1 MLANLRS
8 ASRNYPRQF
17 WIVFAILVINTTAT
31 SFVWPFLTIYFR
43 QALNISLTGATSL
56 LAIESVATF
65 LSTYFL
71 SSLMDKHGRK
81 WIAVS
86 SLAINGLL
94 FGALSLAET
103 LPAFLVLTILRG
115 VFNPLFRMGA
125 ETMIADLIK
134 EEYRVDAYSI
144 MRVGTNIG
152 FAIGPIIGGAIIAFS
167 YRLDFVISAMLLV
180 FISVF
185 AGILLR
191 ETLEKAPQAA
201 AIATEKPGV
210 FGSGIVVILKDK
222 FFLTFLSGD
231 IVTKIAMMLMFSIM
245 SVFLKE
251 NHGIRESQYGWL
263 LAINATMGVVF
274 QMGITSVTKKFNPI
288 TMCALGAFL
297 YVIGVGSIAF
307 GTSFWHFAVS
317 IIIAS
322 VAELIFMP
330 TAISVVSR
338 LSPPGMR
345 ARYMGFYSLSFGLSR
360 GISPL
365 MGGLLNDNIAPS
377 AIWLGGA
384 AMAAIGSISFLI
396 LKNRKQNGQ
405 VKPG

>member
-1 MLANLRS
+1 
-8 ASRNYPRQF
+8 
-17 WIVFAILVINTTAT
+17 
-31 SFVWPFLTIYFR
+31 
-43 QALNISLTGATSL
+43 
-56 LAIESVATF
+56 
-65 LSTYFL
+65 
-71 SSLMDKHGRK
+71 MDKHGRK